1 MKKLRFLKSVSGRI
15 VAFLLMLV
23 VLMSVFA
30 MTASAE
36 AIQKSPY
43 DTYTYWTAPGTQW
56 TASSTP
62 MYEYKATIDAAS
74 LGVTAFKDPAD
85 VFTDAK
91 GLIYIVDSG
100 NGRIVV
106 ANPDYTLNTEIKN
119 LSFKGEE
126 LDFTGAAGIFVTK
139 DQTIYIAD
147 TEHARVI
154 VTDLKNKVLAVLTL
168 PDEEVIPANFNYR
181 PAKIAVDS
189 HGYTYILSDGSYYGA
204 LLYKPDGTFS
214 GFYGSN
220 SVAGSILGVFE
231 KIYDMIFVSE
241 TQKMNAEKSLPYS
254 FTDIAVDEKDFVY
267 TATGAVSTTTS
278 NAGQLKKLSPGGTN
292 VLKNKTKTKVTSAE
306 GTNFSDTKV
315 GIRYAKASGGYAWRV
330 ADVGSMDV
338 DRYGYMYGLCKTY
351 GHVLIYD
358 QECNQLGVFGGGA
371 GAGTQSGTFTRAV
384 SIHVNDLNQDVLV
397 VDSIGLSVTIF
408 SETEYGALVKQAQE
422 MTNRGD
428 YVDAKPYWEKA
439 LSYDRN
445 QQLAYRGLSRAA
457 LIEEEYETT
466 LQYAKMGYDQDTYAT
481 AFVYV
486 RNDYLADNFLWIFG
500 IAVVLVGGL
509 IAFLVYSNKHELKLV
524 KNVKLSTMFQCVVHP
539 FEGAKQIR
547 YYNNG
552 SMRLATLL
560 MVLYFLT
567 TVILELYEGFMYNIF
582 DKSTYS
588 AAFSLMRT
596 FGIVLLWTVCNW
608 AMSTLFQGK
617 GKMKHVYLVT
627 CYALIPQIANNILV
641 TLLSNVLSPDEAL
654 VITAISFVCTALTA
668 IMLCVGIMTI
678 HEYGFFKFLVM
689 AIVVVLAMLV
699 AVFVILM
706 MYVLIQQ
713 LVTFI
718 MTIYK
723 EVTYR

>member
-1 MKKLRFLKSVSGRI
+1 MKKHRLFKGVSSRI

-23 VLMSVFA
+23 LMMSIFA
-30 MTASAE
+30 MPASAE

-56 TASSTP
+56 TVSSTP

-100 NGRIVV
+100 NGRVVV
-106 ANPDYTLNTEIKN
+106 ANPDYTLKTEIKN

-139 DQTIYIAD
+139 DQVIYIAD

-154 VTDLKNKVLAVLTL
+154 VTDLESKVSDVLTL
-168 PDEEVIPANFNYR
+168 PDEDVIPANFNYR
-181 PAKIAVDS
+181 PAKIAVDA

-214 GFYGSN
+214 GFFGSN
-220 SVAGSILGVFE
+220 SVEGSILGVFE
-231 KIYDMIFVSE
+231 KIYEMIFVSE

-254 FTDIAVDEKDFVY
+254 FTDIAVDENNFIY
-267 TATGAVSTTTS
+267 TATGAVSTTIS

-306 GTNFSDTKV
+306 NTNFSDTSV
-315 GIRYAKASGGYAWRV
+315 GIKYAKASGGYAWRV
-330 ADVGSMDV
+330 SDVGSMDV
-338 DRYGYMYGLCKTY
+338 DEYGYMYGLCKTY
-351 GHVLIYD
+351 GHILIYD
-358 QECNQLGVFGGGA
+358 QECNQLGVFGGGT
-371 GAGTQSGTFTRAV
+371 GTGTQSGVFTRPV
-384 SIHVNDLNQDVLV
+384 SIHVNDLNEDVLV
-397 VDSIGLSVTIF
+397 VDSIGLSVTVF
-408 SETEYGALVKQAQE
+408 SETEYGALIKQAQD
-422 MTNRGD
+422 MTNKGD

-445 QQLAYRGLSRAA
+445 QQLAYRGMARAA
-457 LIEEEYETT
+457 LIEEDYETT
-466 LQYAKMGYDQDTYAT
+466 LEYAKLGYDQDTYAT

-500 IAVVLVGGL
+500 IAVVLIGGL
-509 IAFLVYSNKHELKLV
+509 IAFLIYSNKHELQLV
-524 KNVKLSTMFQCVVHP
+524 KNVKVSTMFQCVFHP

-567 TVILELYEGFMYNIF
+567 TVILEMYEGFMYNLF

-588 AAFSLMRT
+588 AAFSLIRT
-596 FGIVLLWTVCNW
+596 FGIVLLWTVVNW

-617 GKMKHVYLVT
+617 GKMKHVYIVT
-627 CYALIPQIANNILV
+627 CYALLPQILNNILV
-641 TLLSNVLSPDEAL
+641 TLLSNVLSPEEAL

-668 IMLCVGIMTI
+668 IMLCVGIMTV

-689 AIVVVLAMLV
+689 AIIVVLAMLV

-718 MTIYK
+718 STIYK

>member
-15 VAFLLMLV
+15 VAFLL
-23 VLMSVFA
+23 VLLLTMTVFVT
-30 MTASAE
+30 TASAE
-36 AIQKSPY
+36 DIQKTPY

-56 TASSTP
+56 NVSATP

-85 VFTDAK
+85 VFTDEK

-100 NGRIVV
+100 NGRVVV
-106 ANPDYTLNTEIKN
+106 ANADYTLKTEIKN

-126 LDFTGAAGIFVTK
+126 LNFTGAAGVFVTK

-147 TEHARVI
+147 TENARVI
-154 VTDLKNKVLAVLTL
+154 ITDLNSKVLDVLTL
-168 PDEEVIPANFNYR
+168 PDDDVIPANFNYR

-204 LLYKPDGTFS
+204 LLYKPDGSFS

-231 KIYDMIFVSE
+231 KIYEMIFVSE

-254 FTDIAVDEKDFVY
+254 FTDIAVDENDFVY
-267 TATGAVSTTTS
+267 TATGAVSTTAS

-292 VLKNKTKTKVTSAE
+292 VLKNKTKTIVTSAE
-306 GTNFSDTKV
+306 GTNFSDTRV
-315 GIRYAKASGGYAWRV
+315 GIKYAKSSGGYAWRV
-330 ADVGSMDV
+330 SDVGSMDV
-338 DRYGYMYGLCKTY
+338 DKYGYMYGLCKTY

-358 QECNQLGVFGGGA
+358 QECNQLGVFGGGT
-371 GAGTQSGTFTRAV
+371 GVGNQKGTFTRPV
-384 SIHVNDLNQDVLV
+384 SIHVNDLNQDVYI
-397 VDSIGLSVTIF
+397 VDSISLSVTVF
-408 SETEYGALVKQAQE
+408 KETEYGALVKQAQE
-422 MTNRGD
+422 LTNRGD
-428 YVDAKPYWEKA
+428 YTDAKPYWEKA
-439 LSYDRN
+439 MSFDRN
-445 QQLAYRGLSRAA
+445 QQLAYRGMARAA
-457 LIEEEYETT
+457 LIEEDYEKT
-466 LQYAKMGYDQDTYAT
+466 LEYAKLGFDQDTYAT

-486 RNDYLADNFLWIFG
+486 RNAYLTNNFIWIFA
-500 IAVVLVGGL
+500 IAVVLVLGL
-509 IAFLVYSNKHELKLV
+509 IAFLIYSNKRELKLI
-524 KNVKLSTMFQCVVHP
+524 KNVKLGTLFQCVFHP

-552 SMRLATLL
+552 SMRIATVL
-560 MVLYFLT
+560 MVLYFLS
-567 TVILELYEGFMYNIF
+567 TVILELYEGFMYNMF

-617 GKMKHVYLVT
+617 GKMKHVYIVT
-627 CYALIPQIANNILV
+627 CYALLPQILNNILV
-641 TLLSNVLSPDEAL
+641 TLLSNVLSPEEAL

-668 IMLCVGIMTI
+668 IMLCVGIMTV

-689 AIVVVLAMLV
+689 AIVVLLAMLV

-713 LVTFI
+713 LVTFVG
-718 MTIYK
+718 TIYK